1 MPAYR
6 RQATEEG
13 LEAGNKPDNSAE
25 RPTRAAMPPK
35 RGHGDLS
42 LKCKGGLRT
51 IVGEGRVENGNS
63 HLVAQRTKKLDR
75 MTGLG

>member
-1 MPAYR
+1 
-6 RQATEEG
+6 
-13 LEAGNKPDNSAE
+13 
-25 RPTRAAMPPK
+25 MPPK

-63 HLVAQRTKKLDR
+63 QLDILGAIAQTSYFKDDPSRVPYNPHEFWRLLHSVTR
-75 MTGLG
+75 YMIRP